1 MSISTKLPKLKILV
15 SGAGIAGN
23 CLAYWLAR
31 TGLNSSITVMER
43 SPQPRATGQAIDI
56 RGPAIEVIKKM
67 NLEEAVRA
75 YHTTEVGTR
84 AFGQSGQKVAEFT
97 LDTGNTFTAEYEIL
111 RADLCGLFLETTEKL
126 KNVRHVYGDYVKSLE
141 QSEAAVETT
150 FASGAKET
158 FDVVIGADGATSKI
172 RSMILDET
180 TLKDCYKPIGQYI
193 AFFSIPRE
201 DTDTKFWDWY
211 TTPKGLAMMTRPHR
225 NNTTMGAYLVK
236 TTSGRGVREPAIDEA
251 LEQGVDAQKRVLRE
265 TFQDAGWQAKR
276 ILDGMDRSDDFYMTR
291 AAFVTL
297 PKWHAG
303 RSVLIGDAAFAT
315 FGIGTTL
322 AIHSA
327 YMLAGEL
334 GKIQSSADIPAAL
347 ERYEEVFRPIR
358 EEKGNLPKGFPQIA
372 FPQSA
377 WGLGLRNALLLFVSK
392 TRAYKLLPGDSK
404 EKGTLQEYRWVDV

>member
-67 NLEEAVRA
+67 NLEEAVRS
-75 YHTTEVGTR
+75 YHTTEIGTR

-97 LDTGNTFTAEYEIL
+97 LDQGNTFTAEYEIL

-126 KNVRHVYGDYVKSLE
+126 KNVRHIYGDYVKSLE

-172 RSMILDET
+172 RSMILDES

-201 DTDTKFWDWY
+201 
-211 TTPKGLAMMTRPHR
+211 
-225 NNTTMGAYLVK
+225 NN
-236 TTSGRGVREPAIDEA
+236 R
-251 LEQGVDAQKRVLRE
+251 
-265 TFQDAGWQAKR
+265 
-276 ILDGMDRSDDFYMTR
+276 
-291 AAFVTL
+291 
-297 PKWHAG
+297 H
-303 RSVLIGDAAFAT
+303 
-315 FGIGTTL
+315 
-322 AIHSA
+322 
-327 YMLAGEL
+327 
-334 GKIQSSADIPAAL
+334 KI
-347 ERYEEVFRPIR
+347 
-358 EEKGNLPKGFPQIA
+358 
-372 FPQSA
+372 
-377 WGLGLRNALLLFVSK
+377 LGLV
-392 TRAYKLLPGDSK
+392 
-404 EKGTLQEYRWVDV
+404 